1 MSTTE
6 LFLNKMSIFP
16 EMHPAVP
23 RTSLDLELDLQAQ
36 QTKLETLTE
45 EILRLKELKQKLE
58 QARDTNDTRI
68 ATWAMENEDFL
79 NLVKAANVNT
89 PEEKH
94 MQKLLHKTSKEIYK
108 LRKTKVGKGKPDM
121 ISFK

>member
-1 MSTTE
+1 
-6 LFLNKMSIFP
+6 
-16 EMHPAVP
+16 MHPAVP

-45 EILRLKELKQKLE
+45 EIQRLRDLKAKLE
-58 QARDTNDTRI
+58 QARDTNNTRV
-68 ATWAMENEDFL
+68 AAWAMENEEFL
-79 NLVKAANVNT
+79 NLLKSASTNT

-108 LRKTKVGKGKPDM
+108 LRKTKVGKGKPDL